1 MCWRKG
7 KCSILGRFLLSEK
20 TQASPKTSTFLQA
33 LREQKEQSAP
43 QVKARKDGDC
53 RTSRQPHGTWAR
65 PVQQSSNN
73 HKSSPRSVQEA
84 QPDFFKVKSRPA
96 HHTTQPQSKAE
107 PIYHSQAKEQSGCVG
122 GGPRWGCS
130 GQLQPIRSAGAWE
143 QLALGT
149 RQYLVSPFPMYR
161 PWVMFHGC
169 CSSEFF
175 T

>member
-73 HKSSPRSVQEA
+73 HKSSPRSVQET
-84 QPDFFKVKSRPA
+84 QPDFLKLRADLLTIQLSHRARLSLYTTPRPRNR
-96 HHTTQPQSKAE
+96 
-107 PIYHSQAKEQSGCVG
+107 VG
-122 GGPRWGCS
+122 VCGGVPGEAAQGNCSPS
-130 GQLQPIRSAGAWE
+130 GQLELESSSLW
-143 QLALGT
+143 ALGNT
-149 RQYLVSPFPMYR
+149 
-161 PWVMFHGC
+161 
-169 CSSEFF
+169 
-175 T
+175 